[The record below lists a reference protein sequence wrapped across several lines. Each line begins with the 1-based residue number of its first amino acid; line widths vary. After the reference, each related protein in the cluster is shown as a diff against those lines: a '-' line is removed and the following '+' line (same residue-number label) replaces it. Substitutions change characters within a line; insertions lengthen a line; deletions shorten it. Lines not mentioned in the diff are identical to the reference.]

1 MLEGTHFEEFESEP
15 CPVGACNKYEKYL
28 EVSIRDQQMYSERFQ
43 DQDVLLTLTSFTFF
57 PKDVVLKLNSVGHML
72 ELDNI

>member
-43 DQDVLLTLTSFTFF
+43 DQDVLLTLTSYIFS
-57 PKDVVLKLNSVGHML
+57 KRCCLEIKLSWSYA
-72 ELDNI
+72 